1 MKDILLQ
8 LISNDSTPNK
18 SVTRYLYR
26 SHPDLW
32 EQILESTKFL
42 PDNAKP
48 KQRIWHVVNEI
59 SEIPKCPIENV
70 ELKWWENRYLT
81 TSSPSAKTR
90 LQHQRGDFVNGH
102 ILEYNEK
109 RRQGN
114 LKAVANGRKYRSKET
129 YTESQK
135 EKSKQTCIERYGV
148 SNGGQTKESREKVSN
163 ARIKN
168 GATPK
173 HLRSLRRLY
182 YDAVW
187 KFTEESWKQ
196 DFDKINPTRI
206 LRSKNALDHIYSIQQ
221 GFRDNIPPYI
231 IGHWTNLRVI
241 SLSENSIKGMRCD
254 KTQNQL
260 FDDFFSC
267 VNR

>member
-8 LISNDSTPNK
+8 LISSDTSYNK

-26 SHPDLW
+26 THPALW

-42 PDNAKP
+42 PGNAKP
-48 KQRIWHVVNEI
+48 KQRIWHVVNEVN
-59 SEIPKCPIENV
+59 EIPKCPIENI

-81 TSSPSAKTR
+81 TSGHSARIR

-102 ILEYNEK
+102 TPENNEK
-109 RRQGN
+109 RKQGN

-135 EKSKQTCIERYGV
+135 DKSKQTCIERYGV
-148 SNGGQTKESREKVSN
+148 NNGSQTKDSREKVSN
-163 ARIKN
+163 ARVRN

-182 YDAVW
+182 YDKVW
-187 KFTEESWKQ
+187 QFTEESWKQ
-196 DFDKINPTRI
+196 EFDKINPNRI
-206 LRSKNALDHIYSIQQ
+206 SRSKNALDHIYSIQQ
-221 GFRDNIPPYI
+221 GFRDCIPPYI
-231 IGHWTNLRVI
+231 IGHWTNLRILPMV
-241 SLSENSIKGMRCD
+241 ENSIKGMRCD
-254 KTQNQL
+254 KSKEEL
-260 FDDFFSC
+260 FESFELAI
-267 VNR
+267 